1 MIETYLGRGGDSGS
15 FPMAMF
21 LLWALTFASAFY
33 WRPSWRPNYARVRV
47 GILKLVPLPRAN
59 FDLKEFGGVGDGMT
73 DNTEAFEA
81 AVAAIREERGM
92 GQLERWQRGLT
103 GAFNLTSHMTLFLDK
118 DAVILGNTDEEKW
131 QLMPPLP
138 SYGVGREHDG
148 PRFGSLIHGQN
159 LQDVVITGNNGTID
173 GQGQVWWTR
182 FKQRALNNTRG
193 PLVQFM
199 WSRDIVIS
207 NITLRNSPFWNLH
220 PYDCKNVTVSN
231 VTILAPVT
239 AAPNTDGIDPDSCE
253 DMLIENCYI
262 AVGDDGIAIKS
273 GWDQYGIR
281 YGRPSSNIVIRNLT
295 LRSTVSAGISIGS
308 EMSGGVENVTVEN
321 IHVWDSRRAIRI
333 KTAPGR
339 GGYIRNITYNNVT
352 IDNTM
357 HGIVLVTDYNQH
369 PDEEYDR
376 AAIPNVENLSFTGIY
391 GKDVRIPVQIL
402 GSEDIPIRGVSFRNV
417 TMKLHK
423 KKDNVFQCAY
433 VEGRVF
439 GSIFP
444 APCKNLD
451 RYDDNG
457 QLVMKSTS
465 HNVSLI
471 DYAL

>member
-92 GQLERWQRGLT
+92 GQLERWQR
-103 GAFNLTSHMTLFLDK
+103 
-118 DAVILGNTDEEKW
+118 
-131 QLMPPLP
+131 
-138 SYGVGREHDG
+138 
-148 PRFGSLIHGQN
+148 
-159 LQDVVITGNNGTID
+159 GNNGTID